1 MCCGQ
6 AGHWAKNCPGSP
18 DKKRRVDGTSKE
30 DTKIMMVE
38 TYALDEHDGMVLD
51 VGVEERRSPQG
62 VAGVLLEVHKG

>member
-1 MCCGQ
+1 
-6 AGHWAKNCPGSP
+6 
-18 DKKRRVDGTSKE
+18 
-30 DTKIMMVE
+30 MMVE